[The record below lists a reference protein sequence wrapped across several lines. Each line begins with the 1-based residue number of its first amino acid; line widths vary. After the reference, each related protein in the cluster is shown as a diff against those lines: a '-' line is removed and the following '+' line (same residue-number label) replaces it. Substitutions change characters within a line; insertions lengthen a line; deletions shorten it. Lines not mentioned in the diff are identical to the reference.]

1 MSAYLTFTREKT
13 LDETDGPTDLQAN
26 SFSSRPML
34 CDGAISINL
43 WLCVTQTMGLRT
55 LWRYND

>member
-34 CDGAISINL
+34 SDGAISITSGFE
-43 WLCVTQTMGLRT
+43 CYSKHGVTNILEAQ
-55 LWRYND
+55 

>member
-13 LDETDGPTDLQAN
+13 LGETDGPTDLQAN

-34 CDGAISINL
+34 SDGPISINL
-43 WLCVTQTMGLRT
+43 LL
-55 LWRYND
+55 

>member
-13 LDETDGPTDLQAN
+13 LQETDGPTDLQAN

-34 CDGAISINL
+34 SVGQSA
-43 WLCVTQTMGLRT
+43 
-55 LWRYND
+55 

>member
-1 MSAYLTFTREKT
+1 MSALLTLTREKT

-34 CDGAISINL
+34 SDRAIGINL
-43 WLCVTQTMGLRT
+43 WL
-55 LWRYND
+55 

>member
-13 LDETDGPTDLQAN
+13 LDETDRPTDLQAN

-34 CDGAISINL
+34 SDGAISINL
-43 WLCVTQTMGLRT
+43 WL
-55 LWRYND
+55 

>member
-13 LDETDGPTDLQAN
+13 LDETNSPTDLQAN

-34 CDGAISINL
+34 SDEAISINL
-43 WLCVTQTMGLRT
+43 WL
-55 LWRYND
+55 

>member
-13 LDETDGPTDLQAN
+13 LDETDGPTDLKAN

-34 CDGAISINL
+34 SDGAISINL
-43 WLCVTQTMGLRT
+43 WL
-55 LWRYND
+55 

>member
-1 MSAYLTFTREKT
+1 MSAYLTFTRET

-34 CDGAISINL
+34 SDGAISINL
-43 WLCVTQTMGLRT
+43 WL
-55 LWRYND
+55 

>member
-13 LDETDGPTDLQAN
+13 LDETDGPTDLQVN

-34 CDGAISINL
+34 SDGAISINL
-43 WLCVTQTMGLRT
+43 WL
-55 LWRYND
+55 

>member
-13 LDETDGPTDLQAN
+13 LDETDGRPTDLQAN

-34 CDGAISINL
+34 SDGAISINL
-43 WLCVTQTMGLRT
+43 WL
-55 LWRYND
+55 

>member
-1 MSAYLTFTREKT
+1 MSACLTFTPEKT
-13 LDETDGPTDLQAN
+13 LDGTDGPTDLQAN

-34 CDGAISINL
+34 SDRAKHKSL
-43 WLCVTQTMGLRT
+43 ALRVTQSMGLRT

>member
-13 LDETDGPTDLQAN
+13 LGETDGPTDLQAN

-34 CDGAISINL
+34 SDGAISINP
-43 WLCVTQTMGLRT
+43 CFECYSKHGITNT
-55 LWRYND
+55 LEVQ

>member
-26 SFSSRPML
+26 SLRPMTVFRQ
-34 CDGAISINL
+34 
-43 WLCVTQTMGLRT
+43 WLSWLRWAD
-55 LWRYND
+55 LNRRLVKRF

>member
-1 MSAYLTFTREKT
+1 MSTYLTFTREKT

-34 CDGAISINL
+34 SDGAQHKPLALS
-43 WLCVTQTMGLRT
+43 VTQSMGLRT

>member
-13 LDETDGPTDLQAN
+13 LGETDGPTDLRAN

-34 CDGAISINL
+34 SDGALSINL
-43 WLCVTQTMGLRT
+43 WL
-55 LWRYND
+55 